1 MDKRRAKAEA
11 SAANRVN
18 TLPAIAALVKAMGGS
33 FRQASKIMGANYA
46 TLWRQ
51 KEGKKNCPSLDA
63 LMLYAHRVYSR
74 TGIKMVVTVTPDM
87 NLYYTITDSYEDS
100 SSG

>member
-1 MDKRRAKAEA
+1 METKRANAESA
-11 SAANRVN
+11 AANRVN
-18 TLPAIAALVKAMGGS
+18 TMPAIMALVKSMGGS
-33 FRQASKIMGANYA
+33 FRQASKIMGANYS

-63 LMLYAHRVYSR
+63 LVLYANRVYAR

-87 NLYYTITDSYEDS
+87 SLYYTLTDSHDES
-100 SSG
+100 SFG

>member
-1 MDKRRAKAEA
+1 MEKKRAKAESA
-11 SAANRVN
+11 AANRVN
-18 TLPAIAALVKAMGGS
+18 TMPAIMALVKSMGGS

-46 TLWRQ
+46 TLWKQ

-63 LMLYAHRVYSR
+63 LVLYSHRVYSR

-87 NLYYTITDSYEDS
+87 NLYYTLTDSYGKS